1 MKKIVISIILILLVL
16 LFLFFYFHN
25 NKMNKEITKNI
36 IATNNMQNNIENQE
50 NFVKGEDTMPSLN
63 IRMGNQNYVA
73 TLYDNETTRQLIQKL
88 PLTVEMKELNGN
100 EKYCY
105 FDESFKTNNE
115 SIENIKA
122 GDLMLYGSDCLVLF
136 YENFSTSY
144 NYTKIG
150 YIDNPE
156 GLKNAVGSGNIEM
169 TFKIAD

>member
-1 MKKIVISIILILLVL
+1 MKKIVISIIFILLVL
-16 LFLFFYFHN
+16 ILVFFYFHN
-25 NKMNKEITKNI
+25 NQMNKEITENI
-36 IATNNMQNNIENQE
+36 IINNMQNNIENQE

-63 IRMGNQNYVA
+63 IIIGNQNYTA

-100 EKYCY
+100 EKYYY

-115 SIENIKA
+115 SIENINA

-150 YIDNPE
+150 HIDNPE
-156 GLKNAVGSGNIEM
+156 GLKNVVGSGNIEI
-169 TFKIAD
+169 TIEIAN

>member
-1 MKKIVISIILILLVL
+1 MKKIVISIIFILLVL
-16 LFLFFYFHN
+16 ILVFFYFHN
-25 NKMNKEITKNI
+25 YQMNKEITENI
-36 IATNNMQNNIENQE
+36 ITNNMQNNIENQE

-63 IRMGNQNYVA
+63 IIIGNQNYTA

-100 EKYCY
+100 EKYYY

-115 SIENIKA
+115 SIENINA

-150 YIDNPE
+150 HIDNPE
-156 GLKNAVGSGNIEM
+156 GLKNVVGSGNIEI
-169 TFKIAD
+169 TIEIAN

>member
-1 MKKIVISIILILLVL
+1 MKKIVISIIFILLVL
-16 LFLFFYFHN
+16 ILMFFYFRN
-25 NKMNKEITKNI
+25 NQMNKEITENI
-36 IATNNMQNNIENQE
+36 ITNNIENQE
-50 NFVKGEDTMPSLN
+50 SFVKDEDTMPSLN
-63 IRMGNQNYVA
+63 IIIENQNYTA

-100 EKYCY
+100 EKYYY

-115 SIENIKA
+115 SIQNIKA

-150 YIDNPE
+150 YVDNTE
-156 GLKNAVGSGNIEM
+156 ELKNAVGSEDIEI